1 MPLSPS
7 QIATLSRLL
16 DEVLDLP
23 AAEREAWLAALP
35 EEQRALLPPLR
46 DMLTDHTRMG
56 SQGRLPTLPRLDAE
70 APSARTGE
78 RVGAYRLLR
87 EIGHGGMGSVW
98 LAERADGVFE
108 RQVAIKLPRLT
119 QHPGLAERM
128 ARERQIGALLE
139 HPHIARLY
147 DAGIDEHGR
156 PYLVMEHL
164 QGMSLLEHCDSHRLD
179 VRQRLQ
185 LFLQV
190 CAAVE
195 HAHQHLVVHRDLK
208 PANVMVDEAGQVKLL
223 DFGIAKLLDA
233 QNSDGTLPTPV
244 QEGGRAHTPRYAA
257 PEQLQ
262 GLPVATVTDV
272 YSLGVL
278 LYELLTGAL
287 PYGDDIR
294 SGSEL
299 ARAVLED
306 EPIPPSRARLDAGRL
321 VARKV
326 AAEPALRK
334 SLAGD
339 IDRVVL
345 HALRKRPAERYGSV
359 AAMALDVTRLLA
371 HQPLVALPTGTAQR
385 LALFLRRHRTASI
398 AAGLGLAVLAG
409 VAGLAWQRDQE
420 ARAQQLQSAKARE
433 FIVELLQDADPW
445 VGQTGS
451 SVTALQMLDG
461 AVLRAREQLAAQP
474 RLQGEVLSQIAVM
487 FRRLDQIDKARP
499 LSKQAYEMLL
509 ASSPPGDA
517 ALNQARAQWALMQWQ
532 EQRELA
538 LNLAQQSL
546 DACRADTTGCARAR
560 GYAQAV
566 FRLVRSAQGRA
577 AEAIGHAAAE
587 VDEYRRGLGEFH
599 PETIRTMSDLAVE
612 QRKAGQLLEAAI
624 TLERVATLATRT
636 RLRAADN
643 RDLRTRQAA
652 IALDLGRYDDARA
665 RLQALLA
672 EPAPAEFVATQHRLL
687 AQGLAAQGLLDE
699 AAAEAGRGLERA
711 AQAGS
716 TWETAL
722 GSVVRGAARAA
733 LGDATAAQSDLRAAD
748 AAFDALGMSRDSVQ
762 RLRARRM
769 AGEAALRA
777 GDLGGAAA
785 SLEPLPAAH
794 RRTPGAPPTS
804 PVDLAQALDLLGCLA
819 RQRGDLA
826 AASQHH
832 AEAAALLS
840 DTLPAEHL
848 LRLRNSVYAALARGD
863 ALPPAGQPTL
873 QEALDRYTRALP
885 AASAWR
891 KAAEAATTTE
901 ARRRLVL

>member
-16 DEVLDLP
+16 DEALDLP
-23 AAEREAWLAALP
+23 AAEREAWYAALP
-35 EEQRALLPPLR
+35 EEQRQLLPPLR
-46 DMLTDHTRMG
+46 EMLTDYTRMG
-56 SQGRLPTLPRLDAE
+56 QQGRLSTLPRLDAD
-70 APSARTGE
+70 APSAQPGE

-87 EIGHGGMGSVW
+87 EIGQGGMGSVW

-108 RQVAIKLPRLT
+108 RQVAIKLPRLS
-119 QHPGLAERM
+119 QSPGLADRM

-147 DAGIDEHGR
+147 DAGIDEQGR

-164 QGMSLLEHCDSHRLD
+164 QGEGLLEHCDGRRLT
-179 VRQRLQ
+179 VRQRLG

-195 HAHQHLVVHRDLK
+195 HAHQRLVVHRDLK
-208 PANVMVDEAGQVKLL
+208 PSNVMVDEAGQVKLL
-223 DFGIAKLLDA
+223 DFGIAKLLDT
-233 QNSDGTLPTPV
+233 QNLDGTMPTPV

-278 LYELLTGAL
+278 LYELVTGTL

-299 ARAVLED
+299 ARAVLHD
-306 EPIPPSRARLDAGRL
+306 EPIPPSRAGLDAERT
-321 VARKV
+321 ARRGLDH
-326 AAEPALRK
+326 ETALRK
-334 SLAGD
+334 ALAGD
-339 IDRVVL
+339 LDRVVL
-345 HALRKRPAERYGSV
+345 HALRKLPAERYGSV
-359 AAMALDVTRLLA
+359 AALAQDVTRVLA
-371 HQPLVALPTGTAQR
+371 RRPLVALPTGTAQR
-385 LALFLRRHRTASI
+385 VGLFLRRHRLASI
-398 AAGLGLAVLAG
+398 AAGLSLAVLAG
-409 VAGLAWQRDQE
+409 MGGLAWHRDQA
-420 ARAQQLQSAKARE
+420 AREQQAQSAKARE
-433 FIVELLQDADPW
+433 FIFELLQDADPW

-451 SVTALQMLDG
+451 AVTALQMLDG
-461 AVLRAREQLAAQP
+461 AVLRANEQLAAQP
-474 RLQGEVLSQIAVM
+474 RLHGEVLSQVAVM

-499 LSKQAYEMLL
+499 LSKQAYELLL
-509 ASSPPGDA
+509 AHSPRGDA
-517 ALNQARAQWALMQWQ
+517 TLNQARAQWALMQWQ

-538 LNLAQQSL
+538 LSLAQQSL
-546 DACRADTTGCARAR
+546 DDCRADTVGCARAR
-560 GYAQAV
+560 GYGQAV

-577 AEAIGHAAAE
+577 AEAIQHAAAE

-599 PETIRTMSDLAVE
+599 SETIRTMSDLAVE

-624 TLERVATLATRT
+624 TLERVAALAGNT
-636 RLRAADN
+636 RLRAGDH

-652 IALDLGRYDDARA
+652 IALDLGRFDEART

-672 EPAPAEFVATQHRLL
+672 EPAPPEFVATQHRLL
-687 AQGLAAQGLLDE
+687 SQALFAQGLLED
-699 AAAEAGRGLERA
+699 AAAEAGRALERA
-711 AQAGS
+711 TQAGS

-722 GSVVRGAARAA
+722 GSVARGAARAA
-733 LGDATAAQSDLRAAD
+733 LGDGLSAQADLRAAE
-748 AAFDALGMSRDSVQ
+748 AAYEARGMSRDSLQ
-762 RLRARRM
+762 RLRARRA

-777 GDLGGAAA
+777 GDLEGATAW
-785 SLEPLPAAH
+785 LEPLVGAH
-794 RRTPGAPPTS
+794 RRPPGATPLS
-804 PVDLAQALDLLGCLA
+804 PVDLAQALELLGCLA
-819 RQRGDLA
+819 RSRGNLDA
-826 AASQHH
+826 ATRHH
-832 AEAAALLS
+832 ADAAVLLS

-863 ALPPAGQPTL
+863 APPASGQATL

-885 AASAWR
+885 AGSAWR
-891 KAAEAATTTE
+891 KAAEAANTTE
-901 ARRRLVL
+901 ARQRLVL